1 MRIVVANA
9 LAETLL
15 SAVDMKNLNKSSK
28 TALGGI
34 IAAVS
39 VVLMF
44 LTSIIPTLTYAVPAA
59 AGLLLVIMV
68 IEIDKKWATVVYIA
82 VSILSALLIADKES
96 AVMYIAFFGYYPIV
110 KQPIEKHLNKYLAW
124 VIKLLIFNISIIASY
139 LLLIYVFN
147 LDMDDFGEFTKTA
160 LILLYL
166 AFNVVF
172 VLYDVALTRLITAYL
187 NRWQRQFRKIFK

>member
-1 MRIVVANA
+1 
-9 LAETLL
+9 
-15 SAVDMKNLNKSSK
+15 MKNLNKSSK

-44 LTSIIPTLTYAVPAA
+44 LTSVIPTLTYAVPAA
-59 AGLLLVIMV
+59 AGLLLLIMV

-82 VSILSALLIADKES
+82 VSILSALLIADKE
-96 AVMYIAFFGYYPIV
+96 AATMYIAFFGYYPIV
-110 KQPIEKHLNKYLAW
+110 KQPIEKHLNKYISW
-124 VIKLLIFNISIIASY
+124 IVKVLIFNASILAAY

-147 LDMDDFGEFTKTA
+147 LSLDDFGEFTKIG

-166 AFNVVF
+166 VFNVVF
-172 VLYDVALTRLITAYL
+172 VIYDIALTRLITAYIYK
-187 NRWQRQFRKIFK
+187 WQKQFRKIFK

>member
-1 MRIVVANA
+1 
-9 LAETLL
+9 
-15 SAVDMKNLNKSSK
+15 
-28 TALGGI
+28 
-34 IAAVS
+34 
-39 VVLMF
+39 
-44 LTSIIPTLTYAVPAA
+44 
-59 AGLLLVIMV
+59 MV

-172 VLYDVALTRLITAYL
+172 VFVFIGKISRSGVAGSHGSFIFLFFEEPPYCFPQWLYQFTNPTLVHKSSLFSCRKYIDVYAIYLI
-187 NRWQRQFRKIFK
+187 QV

>member
-1 MRIVVANA
+1 
-9 LAETLL
+9 
-15 SAVDMKNLNKSSK
+15 MKNLNKSSK

-44 LTSIIPTLTYAVPAA
+44 LTSVIPTLTYAIPAA
-59 AGLLLVIMV
+59 AGLLLLIMV
-68 IEIDKKWATVVYIA
+68 IEIDKKWATVVYLS
-82 VSILSALLIADKES
+82 VSILSLLLIADKEA
-96 AVMYIAFFGYYPIV
+96 AVMYVAFFGYYPII
-110 KQPIEKHLNKYLAW
+110 KQPIEKHLNKYLCW
-124 VIKLLIFNISIIASY
+124 IVKMLIFNVSVIASY

-147 LDMDDFGEFTKTA
+147 LDTDDFGDFTKTA
-160 LILLYL
+160 IILMYL

-187 NRWQRQFRKIFK
+187 YRWQKHFRKIFK